1 MKQVPV
7 IVAFTKFDQVVA
19 IEVGSSARTNARARY
34 EQACR
39 CLFRRE
45 PRDVPAEIVSV
56 KSQFGDLIDNLVV
69 TTDRLIT
76 GSRSARSGT
85 QGAKPRI
92 APVPLVWSAAVRV
105 HRDYF
110 IQASIEVGRSRY
122 WRGLWS
128 SLDFADQPLKDCV
141 NVIHSDIIDI
151 WNLNDPSKCLSNTA
165 FKGRMSHIVK
175 DLAGSIGS
183 VPTSDFAEWVYD
195 LYRGSQEN
203 VRCVMG
209 YIVDLT
215 VILDD
220 IFRRG
225 TVYVSP
231 NVTQMAM
238 DRHIS
243 SGRRDRIHRDIHS
256 FVTETFAIRFNVPQR
271 DLVLEKIVDLIRQ
284 YCVPGP

>member
-1 MKQVPV
+1 
-7 IVAFTKFDQVVA
+7 
-19 IEVGSSARTNARARY
+19 
-34 EQACR
+34 
-39 CLFRRE
+39 
-45 PRDVPAEIVSV
+45 
-56 KSQFGDLIDNLVV
+56 
-69 TTDRLIT
+69 
-76 GSRSARSGT
+76 
-85 QGAKPRI
+85 
-92 APVPLVWSAAVRV
+92 
-105 HRDYF
+105 
-110 IQASIEVGRSRY
+110 
-122 WRGLWS
+122 
-128 SLDFADQPLKDCV
+128 
-141 NVIHSDIIDI
+141 
-151 WNLNDPSKCLSNTA
+151 
-165 FKGRMSHIVK
+165 
-175 DLAGSIGS
+175 
-183 VPTSDFAEWVYD
+183 
-195 LYRGSQEN
+195 
-203 VRCVMG
+203 MG